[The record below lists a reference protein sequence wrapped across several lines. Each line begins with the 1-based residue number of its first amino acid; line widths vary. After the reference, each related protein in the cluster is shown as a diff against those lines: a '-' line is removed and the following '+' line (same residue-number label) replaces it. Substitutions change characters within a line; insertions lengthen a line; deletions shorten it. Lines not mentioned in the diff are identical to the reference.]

1 MSDTRYVGTPNGR
14 TLGEVIAEIKD
25 ELREFMQTRVQMFAN
40 EMRDKMKDSKKA
52 AVWGAAGLLLLL
64 TAYLLLNLALVGLVA
79 MAFWGNSYTWFLSF
93 LIVGGCWLILGATF
107 AVVAVKQLQGLTPN
121 KTIEVLKEDKVWL
134 QQEAR
139 NQA

>member
-1 MSDTRYVGTPNGR
+1 
-14 TLGEVIAEIKD
+14 
-25 ELREFMQTRVQMFAN
+25 
-40 EMRDKMKDSKKA
+40 
-52 AVWGAAGLLLLL
+52 
-64 TAYLLLNLALVGLVA
+64 

-107 AVVAVKQLQGLTPN
+107 AIVAVKQFQGLTPN